1 MPETSSESPQYND
14 SALLPLVL
22 RAKKGEEDA
31 FGELYDAY
39 FEKIYRFVFFRV
51 SHKEVA
57 EDLTEEVFIKAWQKI
72 TTVKAESF
80 GGWLYQIAKNRI
92 IDHYRQEKSTVD
104 LLEVE
109 NILESSDDL
118 NHEVNQLMNQ
128 ELFMELLKQLTPE
141 QQIIIKLKF
150 IEDLENPE
158 IAELVAKSEGSIRVI
173 QHRAIQKLQQLL
185 DEHIGKNKK
194 L

>member
-1 MPETSSESPQYND
+1 
-14 SALLPLVL
+14 
-22 RAKKGEEDA
+22 
-31 FGELYDAY
+31 
-39 FEKIYRFVFFRV
+39 
-51 SHKEVA
+51 
-57 EDLTEEVFIKAWQKI
+57 
-72 TTVKAESF
+72 
-80 GGWLYQIAKNRI
+80 
-92 IDHYRQEKSTVD
+92 
-104 LLEVE
+104 
-109 NILESSDDL
+109 
-118 NHEVNQLMNQ
+118 MNQ